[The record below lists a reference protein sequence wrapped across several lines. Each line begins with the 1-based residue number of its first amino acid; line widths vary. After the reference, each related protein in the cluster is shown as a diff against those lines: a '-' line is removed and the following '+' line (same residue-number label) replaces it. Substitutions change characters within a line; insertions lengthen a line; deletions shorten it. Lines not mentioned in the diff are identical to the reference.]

1 MDTERKLVDC
11 LLACLAEA
19 YEGSPGHAFKSVV
32 QGLTQAEATW
42 TPPGYHH
49 PWGLDGSS
57 LAIITHLG
65 TVSVM
70 MHDRI
75 FGSGQLSREN
85 ILARF
90 EADGADLA
98 AALRLAETGYRA
110 LRGTLDALCDE
121 DLNRTCA
128 FSKDWTMTLE
138 QFFARMVEH
147 HTYHAGQLQYV
158 RTLNGGKA

>member
-1 MDTERKLVDC
+1 MDAERKLVDC
-11 LLACLAEA
+11 LLARLDEA

-32 QGLTQAEATW
+32 QGLSEDEAAW
-42 TPPGYHH
+42 TPQGYRH

-57 LAIITHLG
+57 LAIIIHLG

-75 FGSGQLSREN
+75 FGSGQLSREDV
-85 ILARF
+85 LARF

-110 LRGTLDALCDE
+110 LRGELDALCDDE
-121 DLNRTCA
+121 LNRTCA
-128 FSKDWTMTLE
+128 FSKGWTMTLE

-147 HTYHAGQLQYV
+147 HLYHAGQLQYV